1 MNFYHKQGNVAL
13 YKDMTR
19 DYDACRICAKVKEV
33 LPLRCTLL
41 ELGMGM
47 GKDLLVLSKYYRVTG
62 SDYSPLFLDEFCS
75 KHPEIEV
82 LEVNAAN
89 FSLNKKFD
97 CIYSNKVLYH
107 LSAPEFRR
115 SLQLQAEHLN
125 DHGMII
131 MTMWYGTHREEFYE
145 DDLRF
150 VYYTEWDIKEQI
162 PDSLEIETI
171 ERYTEEEQDDSMW
184 IVLRKKK

>member
-41 ELGMGM
+41 ELGMGL
-47 GKDLLVLSKYYRVTG
+47 GKDLLALSKYYRVTG

-89 FSLNKKFD
+89 FSLNNKFD

-125 DHGMII
+125 DQGMITHENTPPPASRI
-131 MTMWYGTHREEFYE
+131 VHTTRIYYPLLYGSIVSYRRAYCKSGV
-145 DDLRF
+145 DL
-150 VYYTEWDIKEQI
+150 TLT
-162 PDSLEIETI
+162 S
-171 ERYTEEEQDDSMW
+171 
-184 IVLRKKK
+184 

>member
-41 ELGMGM
+41 ELGMGL
-47 GKDLLVLSKYYRVTG
+47 GKDLLALSKYYRVTG

-89 FSLNKKFD
+89 FSLNNKFD

-125 DHGMII
+125 DHGMITHENTPPASRI
-131 MTMWYGTHREEFYE
+131 VHTTRIYYPLLYGSIVSYRRAYCKSGV
-145 DDLRF
+145 DL
-150 VYYTEWDIKEQI
+150 TLT
-162 PDSLEIETI
+162 S
-171 ERYTEEEQDDSMW
+171 
-184 IVLRKKK
+184 

>member
-1 MNFYHKQGNVAL
+1 MVYKKIYGMQAAVVLNLMHK
-13 YKDMTR
+13 
-19 DYDACRICAKVKEV
+19 
-33 LPLRCTLL
+33 
-41 ELGMGM
+41 
-47 GKDLLVLSKYYRVTG
+47 GKDLLALSKYYRVTG

-89 FSLNKKFD
+89 FSLNNKFD

-125 DHGMII
+125 DHGMI
-131 MTMWYGTHREEFYE
+131 THEN
-145 DDLRF
+145 
-150 VYYTEWDIKEQI
+150 T
-162 PDSLEIETI
+162 PPHPG
-171 ERYTEEEQDDSMW
+171 
-184 IVLRKKK
+184 

>member
-1 MNFYHKQGNVAL
+1 
-13 YKDMTR
+13 MTR

-41 ELGMGM
+41 ELGMGL
-47 GKDLLVLSKYYRVTG
+47 GKDLLALSKYYRVTG

-89 FSLNKKFD
+89 FSLNNKFD

-125 DHGMII
+125 DQGMI
-131 MTMWYGTHREEFYE
+131 THENTPPR
-145 DDLRF
+145 
-150 VYYTEWDIKEQI
+150 I
-162 PDSLEIETI
+162 PDSTHYSHILSAT
-171 ERYTEEEQDDSMW
+171 
-184 IVLRKKK
+184 LREYCFIPQGLLQVGGRFDAYLLNSLSGIPLPFV